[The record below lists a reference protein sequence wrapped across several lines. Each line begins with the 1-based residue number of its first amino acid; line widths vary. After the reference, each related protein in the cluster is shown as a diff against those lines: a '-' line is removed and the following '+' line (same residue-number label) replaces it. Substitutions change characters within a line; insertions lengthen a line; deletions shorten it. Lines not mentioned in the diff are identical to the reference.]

1 MTSLDDKL
9 NQLSPARRAKVEAR
23 AKELIKEQKMS
34 KLKNIYLVAK
44 YFAKPKDR
52 RMTSVKGYMADPANV
67 QWDEQV
73 EIIAGNKPNVF
84 ATAKIVLNITEQ
96 KVERNGFT
104 GSNKSFSELF
114 EYFYTASPKEIGRSL
129 LAYGIRVEKPV
140 EDKKEDL
147 PETTVVEV
155 PPDHVSTAT

>member
-1 MTSLDDKL
+1 
-9 NQLSPARRAKVEAR
+9 
-23 AKELIKEQKMS
+23 MS
-34 KLKNIYLVAK
+34 KPKNVFLVAK

-52 RMTSVKGYMADPANV
+52 RMSSVKGYMQNPDNV

-96 KVERNGFT
+96 KVERNGFA

-129 LAYGIRVEKPV
+129 LAHGIRVEKPV
-140 EDKKEDL
+140 DDTVQQNVQAEGEASPG
-147 PETTVVEV
+147 PE
-155 PPDHVSTAT
+155 PTATAEPTVA

>member
-9 NQLSPARRAKVEAR
+9 NKLSPERRAKVEAR

-114 EYFYTASPKEIGRSL
+114 EYFYTASPDELGRNL
-129 LAYGIRVEKPV
+129 LAHGIRVEKPV
-140 EDKKEDL
+140 NDTI
-147 PETTVVEV
+147 PENVRSEEETGTI
-155 PPDHVSTAT
+155 S